1 MSNTSIVSTSRRTD
15 ITPEQARE
23 VRARAWRFV
32 FNAWEQKK
40 AAVKDGGEDDASEKS
55 SKEERSRA

>member
-1 MSNTSIVSTSRRTD
+1 MASLHTSVKATPG
-15 ITPEQARE
+15 ITEEQARE
-23 VRARAWRFV
+23 ARARAWHFV
-32 FNAWEQKK
+32 FGRWEQKK